1 LVRTKSITEKRRGE
15 WIEMNNNQQLL
26 QDVFNLIS
34 RFTMV
39 GGGLWII
46 WGTVILAGAL
56 KDKNG
61 PQLQQGI
68 WQVVG
73 GALILVAAV
82 WFVTAFDVGSLL
94 SR

>member
-1 LVRTKSITEKRRGE
+1 MVRTKSITEKRRGE

>member
-1 LVRTKSITEKRRGE
+1 
-15 WIEMNNNQQLL
+15 MNNNQQLL

-39 GGGLWII
+39 GGGLWTI
-46 WGTVILAGAL
+46 WGTVILARAL